1 MQVGVLAL
9 QGAVREHVRAMQRLG
24 VAVSLVRQR
33 QDLLGLDALI
43 LPGGESTAMRRLMDM
58 ADLLQPLR
66 EFCREKP
73 VLATCA
79 GAILLA
85 QRIVGEDGAHLGL
98 LDITIQRNAYGSQ
111 LESCQ
116 MEGDMTG
123 VGRFP
128 MVLIRAPLFSDV
140 GPGVEVLAELD
151 GHITAVR
158 QEQMLALSFHPE
170 MTDDLRVHQLFQ
182 NMVAQVAPER

>member
-9 QGAVREHVRAMQRLG
+9 QGAVREHVRTLQRLG
-24 VAVSLVRQR
+24 VAVGLVRQPE
-33 QDLLGLDALI
+33 DLFGLDALV

-66 EFCREKP
+66 EFSTRKP

-85 QRIVGEDGAHLGL
+85 QRIAGQDGAHLGL
-98 LDITIQRNAYGSQ
+98 LDVTIERNAYGSQ
-111 LESCQ
+111 LDSFQ
-116 MEGDMTG
+116 REGVMSG
-123 VGRFP
+123 VGSFP
-128 MVLIRAPLFSDV
+128 MVLIRAPLFSDL

-151 GHITAVR
+151 GQIIAVR
-158 QEQMLALSFHPE
+158 QQQLLALSFHPE
-170 MTDDLRVHQLFQ
+170 MTDDLRVHQFFL
-182 NMVAQVAPER
+182 NMVAQAAPER